1 MRSMDDIRTWFQSR
15 TDQTVPPALRD
26 DSMDPDQTGSP
37 TTKTP
42 SDVALVGFPDDAP
55 SSLGDGTVLSDPI
68 DDVPGSEIQ
77 TPGQSGSKA
86 KEMEQK
92 HPNMYF

>member
-1 MRSMDDIRTWFQSR
+1 MDDIRIWFQNR

-26 DSMDPDQTGSP
+26 DSMDLDQTGSP
-37 TTKTP
+37 TTATP
-42 SDVALVGFPDDAP
+42 SDVGLVEFPDDAQ
-55 SSLGDGTVLSDPI
+55 SSSGDGTVLSDPI
-68 DDVPGSEIQ
+68 NDVSGSEIQ